1 MFCCKLFLGIIFGS
15 NKMIADR
22 IKIIEFFVNPK
33 SIIMKITNHGFRWI
47 IIGIITLLSLNDCQG
62 QPLKKFSFTQ
72 SKMGS
77 PFTITFYAVD
87 STEAVIITHKAFA
100 LVDSL
105 IMVFSDYE
113 ESSELNRLS
122 ASAGLGKW
130 ITASTALFD
139 ILQLSKEASLSS
151 EGMFDITVGPV
162 VKLWRAARKE
172 KKLPDDSTLRQR
184 LALVG
189 HQYLLLDTALKK
201 VKLLKPGMQLD
212 LGGIA
217 KGYIAQEV
225 VDFLNAAGITHALA
239 DAGGDL
245 AMSEPP
251 PGKQG
256 WTIGINA
263 PESNHKL
270 MGKMLSLKNRAVATS
285 GDVYQFV
292 LFNGKKYSHIINPHT
307 GLGSTQQ
314 RNVTVIAPSGAQADW
329 LASACSLLPIRKA
342 MRLIKRQRGTAL
354 LIIEMKPGKIKT
366 WQSRH
371 FKKYLLTKK

>member
-1 MFCCKLFLGIIFGS
+1 MKL
-15 NKMIADR
+15 
-22 IKIIEFFVNPK
+22 
-33 SIIMKITNHGFRWI
+33 TNHGFRWI
-47 IIGIITLLSLNDCQG
+47 IIGIIGFLFFNNCQS
-62 QPLKKFSFTQ
+62 QPLKKFSITQ

-77 PFTITFYAVD
+77 PFTITLYTVD
-87 STEAVIITHKAFA
+87 SLEAATTIHKAFA

-105 IMVFSDYE
+105 TMIFSDYE

-122 ASAGLGKW
+122 TSVGLGKW
-130 ITASTALFD
+130 ITVSPALFD
-139 ILQLSKEASLSS
+139 ILQLSKEASISS
-151 EGMFDITVGPV
+151 EGMFDITIGPV

-172 KKLPDDSTLRQR
+172 KKLPDDSTLRQT

-189 HQYLLLDTALKK
+189 HQYLLLDTALKE

-217 KGYIAQEV
+217 KGYIAQQV
-225 VDFLNAAGITHALA
+225 VDFLKAAGITHALA

-256 WTIGINA
+256 WAIAINA
-263 PESNHKL
+263 PESDNKL
-270 MGKMLSLKNRAVATS
+270 VDKILSLKNQAVATS
-285 GDVYQFV
+285 GDVYQFL
-292 LFNGKKYSHIINPHT
+292 LFKGKKYSHILNPRT

-342 MRLIKRQRGTAL
+342 MRLIRNQRGAA
-354 LIIEMKPGKIKT
+354 LIIMEMKHGKIKT
-366 WQSRH
+366 WQSSD
-371 FKKYLLTKK
+371 FKKYLLAEK